1 MTHSVDAE
9 DRATHLKIVV
19 ASVLCAIVFALVGLM
34 ARVGEMNGTQ
44 ATSRIEAKGPVIS
57 AGTMNVVTSNERNTI
72 H

>member
-1 MTHSVDAE
+1 MTHSMDAE

-57 AGTMNVVTSNERNTI
+57 AGTMNVVTRNEQNTI